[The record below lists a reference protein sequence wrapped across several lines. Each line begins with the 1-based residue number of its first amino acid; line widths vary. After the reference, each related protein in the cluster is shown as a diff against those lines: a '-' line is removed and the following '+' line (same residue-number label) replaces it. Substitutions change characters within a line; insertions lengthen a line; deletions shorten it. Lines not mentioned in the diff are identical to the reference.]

1 MSARRS
7 TTRPA
12 AGRAHGVARSLAARH
27 PGARA
32 LAALPLAVLLPAC
45 AEDDAAIVLPA
56 PSVDAA
62 VGCFERAGAWDEA
75 DFAVELALADG
86 AASHRG
92 WLLGRS
98 SAATTATIVRLD
110 DRGEVESTWTWPLS
124 GALQLRGIAPGVRT
138 GTALVESADAGD
150 HRLTLLDA
158 NAGADPLA
166 AITVSFDTLYSEAGQ
181 VGTYTVQY
189 AASADRTLL
198 MLGPKAAPDLGLS
211 FLLLELDARLD
222 VAEAWTVFYDPG
234 LVALPSAMADMIEGR
249 PMALPSLP
257 LTVFPYARQ
266 LVEVDPAA
274 VEPVSI
280 FTMWIGRI
288 RGDRG
293 TVEIV
298 DPVVIEAGYTDAAA
312 TSTPDVIDAAAD
324 PTTTWYLYDDAQA
337 AGDALLVA
345 IDDVRDVAVLAQLD
359 DVGVTNMRLLQLAD
373 GVALI
378 RHLVGDDTIEVTRIS
393 RDYDPIAGQINL
405 TGETAQL
412 DASRDDGTPVVGLR
426 MAGVAHLLVDYADGR
441 SRLQGVR
448 CVPPR
453 ERSRVPHVRST
464 IERSTRSPGAEP
476 S

>member
-1 MSARRS
+1 
-7 TTRPA
+7 
-12 AGRAHGVARSLAARH
+12 
-27 PGARA
+27 
-32 LAALPLAVLLPAC
+32 
-45 AEDDAAIVLPA
+45 
-56 PSVDAA
+56 
-62 VGCFERAGAWDEA
+62 
-75 DFAVELALADG
+75 
-86 AASHRG
+86 
-92 WLLGRS
+92 
-98 SAATTATIVRLD
+98 
-110 DRGEVESTWTWPLS
+110 
-124 GALQLRGIAPGVRT
+124 
-138 GTALVESADAGD
+138 
-150 HRLTLLDA
+150 
-158 NAGADPLA
+158 
-166 AITVSFDTLYSEAGQ
+166 
-181 VGTYTVQY
+181 
-189 AASADRTLL
+189 
-198 MLGPKAAPDLGLS
+198 
-211 FLLLELDARLD
+211 
-222 VAEAWTVFYDPG
+222 
-234 LVALPSAMADMIEGR
+234 
-249 PMALPSLP
+249 
-257 LTVFPYARQ
+257 
-266 LVEVDPAA
+266 
-274 VEPVSI
+274 
-280 FTMWIGRI
+280 
-288 RGDRG
+288 
-293 TVEIV
+293 
-298 DPVVIEAGYTDAAA
+298 
-312 TSTPDVIDAAAD
+312 VIDAAAD